1 MGGKYIREFQEAN
14 KNLEFTQAENE
25 RLLNEVKHLSIL
37 LDSYKA
43 MYEGYKKFAA
53 GNVKNSKVDREEL
66 AERIIGLEK
75 EIENLREQNNLMLI
89 KYSYAYGRKDEYKEQ
104 YLELKKTY
112 DEEKAASEDAKK
124 TSEETIKVW
133 KDKAEFEES
142 KKLEQKIAS
151 ELILK
156 RSETIESRATELM
169 EEFNNLKVEQEAEI
183 NTMTKKHKDA
193 ITKETKLKEAEKN
206 L

>member
-1 MGGKYIREFQEAN
+1 MG
-14 KNLEFTQAENE
+14 
-25 RLLNEVKHLSIL
+25 
-37 LDSYKA
+37 
-43 MYEGYKKFAA
+43 A
-53 GNVKNSKVDREEL
+53 GNVKNSKVDGNEL
-66 AERIIGLEK
+66 AERMIGLEK

-89 KYSYAYGRKDEYKEQ
+89 KYSYAYRRKDDYKEQ

-112 DEEKAASEDAKK
+112 DEEKIASEETKK

-142 KKLEQKIAS
+142 KKLEQKIAN
-151 ELILK
+151 ELTLK
-156 RSETIESRATELM
+156 RAETIETRAIELM
-169 EEFNNLKVEQEAEI
+169 EEFNNLKIMQEAEI
-183 NTMTKKHKDA
+183 NNMTKKHKEA

>member
-1 MGGKYIREFQEAN
+1 MG
-14 KNLEFTQAENE
+14 QAEHE

-53 GNVKNSKVDREEL
+53 GNVKGSKVDGEEL
-66 AERIIGLEK
+66 AERMIGLEK

-112 DEEKAASEDAKK
+112 DEEKAASEKIKK
-124 TSEETIKVW
+124 TLEGNIKVW

-142 KKLEQKIAS
+142 KKLEQKIAN
-151 ELILK
+151 ELTLK
-156 RSETIESRATELM
+156 RAETIETRAVELL
-169 EEFNNLKVEQEAEI
+169 EEFNKLKIMQEAEI
-183 NTMTKKHKDA
+183 NSMTKKHK
-193 ITKETKLKEAEKN
+193 EAMAKKKKKKKKKKN
-206 L
+206 QGKKKKKKKKKS